1 MRKRL
6 MAANWKM
13 HKTTSEAAAF
23 INELLPLLE
32 GAEDTEIVICP
43 PFTLL
48 PEMKRSLEG
57 HRNSYIG
64 LGAQNLFWA
73 EKGAYTGEISA
84 AMLKDVGCS
93 HVIIGHSERRHIFG
107 EKDEDIHKKI
117 EAALVAG
124 LIPILC
130 VGETLEEREAKKA
143 FTVVEKQLENG
154 LQGLTFKN
162 RGLVIAYEPV
172 WAIGTGINAKAADAQ
187 EMLAFI
193 RQWVRKKYGEQQAD
207 TLPILYGGSV
217 KPANIDEF
225 MAENDIDGA
234 LVGGASLQAGDFAR
248 IVRSGNDGK

>member
-1 MRKRL
+1 MRKHL

-13 HKTTSEAAAF
+13 NKTTSEAVAF

-32 GAEDTEIVICP
+32 GVKDTEIVICP

-48 PEMKRSLEG
+48 SEMKRTLKG
-57 HRNSYIG
+57 HDDIE
-64 LGAQNLFWA
+64 LGAQNFFWA

-93 HVIIGHSERRHIFG
+93 HVIVGHSERRHIFG
-107 EKDEDIHKKI
+107 EKDDDIHKKI
-117 EAALVAG
+117 DAALAAG

-130 VGETLEEREAKKA
+130 AGETLEEREAGKA
-143 FTVVEKQLENG
+143 FNVVEKQLENA

-187 EMLAFI
+187 EMLSFI
-193 RQWVRKKYGEQQAD
+193 RQWIRKKYGDQSAD
-207 TLPILYGGSV
+207 TIPILYGGSV

-225 MAENDIDGA
+225 MAEEDIDGA
-234 LVGGASLQAGDFAR
+234 LIGGASLHAGDFAR